1 MSLVGAFQTTYSSP
15 GQSRRAIIIWSLAG
29 LISIAF
35 TVLAFFPAA
44 WMMVLVESASA
55 GRFTLGD
62 AQGTL
67 WRGSAFI
74 GASPD
79 GNHPASPLLPG
90 RFSWQLSPMLL
101 LGVVDARLENADAL
115 SKPVSVTGN
124 WHQWLVSP
132 ATIQLPAERLVA
144 LGAPLNTLQPSG
156 QMKLAWQS
164 LQLTEQGGKVDVG
177 GTMDLEIDNLSSRLS
192 PVKPLGSYN
201 LALNWQG
208 SQAAIQLASTKGP
221 MLLSGFGLF
230 KNGHLQF
237 KGTARA
243 QVGQEQKLANFL
255 NLLGQH
261 GNEKD
266 VIVLEFK

>member
-1 MSLVGAFQTTYSSP
+1 MSPVSITQATNSP
-15 GQSRRAIIIWSLAG
+15 VQGRQSVMIWLLAG
-29 LISIAF
+29 FISIAF
-35 TVLAFFPAA
+35 TVLVFSPAA

-74 GASPD
+74 GASPG

-132 ATIQLPAERLVA
+132 ATILLPAERLVA

-156 QMKLAWQS
+156 QMQLAWQS
-164 LQLTEQGGKVDVG
+164 LQFTEQNGKIGMD
-177 GTMDLEIDNLSSRLS
+177 GTMNLEIDDLSSRMS

-201 LALNWQG
+201 LALNWHG
-208 SQAAIQLASTKGP
+208 NQAAIQLASAKGP
-221 MLLSGFGLF
+221 MLLSGSGLF

-237 KGTARA
+237 NGTARA
-243 QVGQEQKLANFL
+243 QAGQEQKLANFL

-261 GNEKD
+261 GDEKD